1 MILNSDEV
9 FGENVETA
17 NQDDIDR
24 IHMILFVK
32 DRFNVSGE
40 AYHQMAQVCKAM
52 PRHYKLKDRIVQ
64 LNRQW
69 NLKPTPHATCGI
81 QQSLEERL
89 KLRVQHLHKVASLDA
104 PFRQQ
109 KLLRVKTLWGW
120 NEHRKAPS
128 CNKYHFH
135 TSK

>member
-32 DRFNVSGE
+32 DKFNVSGE
-40 AYHQMAQVCKAM
+40 FLGCSF
-52 PRHYKLKDRIVQ
+52 P
-64 LNRQW
+64 
-69 NLKPTPHATCGI
+69 PTKTTSS
-81 QQSLEERL
+81 Q
-89 KLRVQHLHKVASLDA
+89 
-104 PFRQQ
+104 
-109 KLLRVKTLWGW
+109 TLWGW

-128 CNKYHFH
+128 CNKHHFH
-135 TSK
+135 TSR